1 MIPDINAPSISGTK
15 HDHFTALAT
24 LTPNSRAVSRAD
36 SPLGGR
42 WGQLILGVLCMSMIA
57 NLQYGWTVFVN
68 PIHDKFQ
75 WTRAEIQI
83 AFTARNLGTQEPI
96 G

>member
-36 SPLGGR
+36 RPPTTDAELALGDHLNKVSPSLLASNPSLQVESELNPLG
-42 WGQLILGVLCMSMIA
+42 
-57 NLQYGWTVFVN
+57 N
-68 PIHDKFQ
+68 PKSI
-75 WTRAEIQI
+75 
-83 AFTARNLGTQEPI
+83 
-96 G
+96 